1 MFFVR
6 HAVESLSLRRIPVT
20 SIVYSWNSA
29 LGKLHMGINNNVMYK
44 VCKLKAKTAK
54 LLTATIEYVAPKN
67 ESYADG
73 VINTF
78 ISFIINAAQV

>member
-1 MFFVR
+1 
-6 HAVESLSLRRIPVT
+6 
-20 SIVYSWNSA
+20 
-29 LGKLHMGINNNVMYK
+29 MYK

-73 VINTF
+73 VIKTF
-78 ISFIINAAQV
+78 ISFIINAAQA